1 MWAVFTATCLDS
13 EKGIYKLYKYDRP
26 SHSVPVT
33 EMASR
38 ILQVGPVGS
47 KFLGPIVID
56 VPHVASLRSGVRET
70 AILRCDSASEGK
82 WVEHKQKA
90 LEDSLKVSDRIELVS
105 REGGREGGR
114 RY

>member
-1 MWAVFTATCLDS
+1 MIRQLNSSSVVGHWAVHPAARTPLKT
-13 EKGIYKLYKYDRP
+13 I
-26 SHSVPVT
+26 SHPMT

-90 LEDSLKVSDRIELVS
+90 LEDSLKVSH
-105 REGGREGGR
+105 
-114 RY
+114 

>member
-1 MWAVFTATCLDS
+1 MLGFQ
-13 EKGIYKLYKYDRP
+13 EMHFKLYKCGRP
-26 SHSVPVT
+26 SLSIVNT

-82 WVEHKQKA
+82 WVEHKAKA
-90 LEDSLKVSDRIELVS
+90 LEDSLKVRDDDDDDD
-105 REGGREGGR
+105 
-114 RY
+114 

>member
-1 MWAVFTATCLDS
+1 MPRFLVRLFLA
-13 EKGIYKLYKYDRP
+13 
-26 SHSVPVT
+26 

-90 LEDSLKVSDRIELVS
+90 LEDSLKVSHVGLFSGSSKSVDCMQIS
-105 REGGREGGR
+105 RMQSCRRCEVHGR
-114 RY
+114 

>member
-1 MWAVFTATCLDS
+1 
-13 EKGIYKLYKYDRP
+13 
-26 SHSVPVT
+26 
-33 EMASR
+33 MASR

-90 LEDSLKVSDRIELVS
+90 LEDSLKVSHAGLFS
-105 REGGREGGR
+105 GREKWGLHANFKDAEL
-114 RY
+114 

>member
-1 MWAVFTATCLDS
+1 MPRFLV
-13 EKGIYKLYKYDRP
+13 RP
-26 SHSVPVT
+26 FLA

-90 LEDSLKVSDRIELVS
+90 LEDSLKVSHVGLFS
-105 REGGREGGR
+105 GREKCGLHANFKDAEL
-114 RY
+114 

>member
-1 MWAVFTATCLDS
+1 MLGS
-13 EKGIYKLYKYDRP
+13 KKGIYNVYKYCRP
-26 SHSVPVT
+26 SHSAT

-82 WVEHKQKA
+82 WVEHKQRA
-90 LEDSLKVSDRIELVS
+90 LEDSLKVSE
-105 REGGREGGR
+105 
-114 RY
+114 

>member
-1 MWAVFTATCLDS
+1 MNLQTRGEGFKKS
-13 EKGIYKLYKYDRP
+13 EIFADVINGSPLKTI
-26 SHSVPVT
+26 SHPMT

-90 LEDSLKVSDRIELVS
+90 LEDSLKVSH
-105 REGGREGGR
+105 
-114 RY
+114 